1 MAAATEE
8 TLYALNANIALLLAR
23 NPALV
28 GGAVPVTGTVTA
40 TVDESTLATSAKQD
54 TLAGLV
60 ATAAKQDTGNGSL
73 ATLASNNVWP
83 KGPVK
88 AACFVAPVTATSAH
102 LDISTGALHTAI
114 AAGKTF
120 RLTADSDGDVFYYW
134 SPAASGDTVDSTATG
149 YDTGATQCDMIAGGT
164 SRICTP
170 PTNTIGLVVKGTA
183 VTKLRIIPI
192 N

>member
-1 MAAATEE
+1 MANATEE
-8 TLYALNANIALLLAR
+8 TLAALKVIVVALEAK

-40 TVDESTLATSAKQD
+40 TVDESTLATSAAQ
-54 TLAGLV
+54 T
-60 ATAAKQDTGNGSL
+60 TGNGYLS
-73 ATLASNNVWP
+73 TLAAANVWP
-83 KGPVK
+83 KAPVK
-88 AACFVAPVTATSAH
+88 ASCFVAPVTATSAH

-134 SPAASGDTVDSTATG
+134 SPAASGDTVDNTATG